1 MSQDA
6 SKKSPA
12 PFHCANHSEKPLK
25 AKIIFSRGFN
35 DFWVFSPLHNHRNGT
50 GFFLGLRHS
59 TKIYSFSTVRE
70 IDKTGGGAL
79 DRCSRWKVFLE
90 DTLYS
95 YGHSFNKHSTA
106 IRYSRMVWLLRICV
120 RYSSLFLKFLPRYH
134 QSSFILTTAF
144 FSSGDFSI

>member
-6 SKKSPA
+6 SQKESCP
-12 PFHCANHSEKPLK
+12 
-25 AKIIFSRGFN
+25 I
-35 DFWVFSPLHNHRNGT
+35 PLHNHRNGT

-144 FSSGDFSI
+144 FLLEIFRYRHQEDDRRM

>member
-1 MSQDA
+1 M
-6 SKKSPA
+6 KKVTRDRLLVVLVA
-12 PFHCANHSEKPLK
+12 IAT
-25 AKIIFSRGFN
+25 AVAGFN
-35 DFWVFSPLHNHRNGT
+35 WQAYTAWPTQQVLDISNPYTACVDQAG
-50 GFFLGLRHS
+50 
-59 TKIYSFSTVRE
+59 VRE